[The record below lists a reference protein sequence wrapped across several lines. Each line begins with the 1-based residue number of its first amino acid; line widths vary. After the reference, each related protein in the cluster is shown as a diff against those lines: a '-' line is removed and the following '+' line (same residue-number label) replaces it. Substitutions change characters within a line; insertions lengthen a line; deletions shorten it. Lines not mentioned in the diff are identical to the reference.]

1 MRHILLALAWL
12 AAVVVIALGAAGLLA
27 GLDTPATAGSRPWLT
42 ARDDAP
48 VTAQLDAI
56 TADLVTVSER
66 LDELGVQARG
76 ALSALVA
83 NDPGRAATALDAG
96 DAIIADITSRSAA
109 IGKALAAV
117 PLIGTTA
124 AEYRLAPEVRARHA
138 RLSAALVDTRGLE
151 GAWASLAIGSA
162 AATRL
167 SNLLAAHDETV
178 VAAAKQGRDAEYA
191 KALEVLAGATAAIS
205 DARRLRDQLAKTV
218 DVAVLDQWLERSG
231 GYDVALRDLYTAL
244 DKSGGKV
251 NNAVRAAMAAE
262 EKAKDRLPP
271 DTRSLVII
279 MAEIGRGGMNNAV
292 ISIEQARGQLADALA
307 EPTASPA
314 P

>member
-1 MRHILLALAWL
+1 MRHILVALAWL
-12 AAVVVIALGAAGLLA
+12 AAVVLIALGAAGLLA

-48 VTAQLDAI
+48 ITGQLDAV

-83 NDPGRAATALDAG
+83 NDPSRAATALDAG
-96 DAIIADITSRSAA
+96 DALIADITTRSAA
-109 IGKALAAV
+109 IEKALAAV

-124 AEYRLAPEVRARHA
+124 AEYRLSPAVRARHA
-138 RLSAALVDTRGLE
+138 RLTAALVDTRGLE

-178 VAAAKQGRDAEYA
+178 VAAAKQGREAEYA
-191 KALEVLAGATAAIS
+191 KGLEVLAGAAAAIT

-218 DVAVLDQWLERSG
+218 DVATLDQWLERSG

-244 DKSGGKV
+244 DKSGGKI
-251 NNAVRAAMAAE
+251 NNTVRAAMAAE

-279 MAEIGRGGMNNAV
+279 MAEIGRGGMNSAV
-292 ISIEQARGQLADALA
+292 ISIEEARGQLAEALA